1 VVVDESVDRMKL
13 AQKVALNSS
22 AQAISR
28 AFLALAGIVSV
39 AVATRYLTVDQY
51 GSVLAAMVLFSLLG
65 FATDFGISA
74 MTVRAIARDP
84 ENETAIAS
92 SAFWVWTAFTLP
104 TAVLI
109 LVASL
114 VFYPGSDGTTTRESV
129 LIMMAIFPLGPF
141 AGVAGVRAIASQR
154 VWILSIAS
162 ILSRAG
168 SLLLLIMAAVL
179 DLGPLGIAGAFAAG
193 YVLEQAFI
201 IAFLR
206 PTIQFRVG
214 LHRARIW
221 ALVAAAVPLGV
232 VMMINGLYFRL
243 DAFLLSVLGTERDL
257 ALYGVAYKAFESLL
271 GLPDF
276 VMITLVPVL
285 AKLELGDARFRELVQ
300 KAFTGMT
307 ILALPIIGLSV
318 LGREMMIALGG
329 QKYAGGGLVLTLIM
343 CSVAFSCVQAV
354 FGNALVTQGRQ
365 TLLLKVS
372 VTILVA
378 NGLLNLA
385 AIPLFGAEGAAGA
398 LLLTELLS
406 FGFTLYVYGR
416 VADLPRLQQPIRLA
430 TALAGLIVVALVC
443 QVISE
448 PVAAIVVGA
457 GLGTLV
463 YGGLLVA
470 LGAMPNY
477 IREPF
482 ETTFRMLRAKVTG

>member
-1 VVVDESVDRMKL
+1 MKL

-28 AFLALAGIVSV
+28 GFLALAGIVSV
-39 AVATRYLTVDQY
+39 AVATRYLSVDQY
-51 GSVLAAMVLFSLLG
+51 GAVLAAMVLFSLLG

-92 SAFWVWTAFTLP
+92 SAFWVWACFTVP
-104 TAVLI
+104 TALLI
-109 LVASL
+109 LAASL
-114 VFYPGSDGTTTRESV
+114 IFYPGGDGATTRESV
-129 LIMMAIFPLGPF
+129 LIMMSIFPLGPF
-141 AGVAGVRAIASQR
+141 AGVAGVRAIATQR

-168 SLLLLIMAAVL
+168 SLLLLLLAVVL
-179 DLGPLGIAGAFAAG
+179 DLGPLGIAAAFASG

-201 IAFLR
+201 IVFLR
-206 PTIQFRVG
+206 PEIRFGLG

-221 ALVAAAVPLGV
+221 SLVAAAVPLGV

-243 DAFLLSVLGTERDL
+243 DAFLLSLLGSERDL

-276 VMITLVPVL
+276 VMITLIPVL
-285 AKLELGDARFRELVQ
+285 AKLELGDERFRELVQ
-300 KAFTGMT
+300 KAFTAMT
-307 ILALPIIGLSV
+307 IVALPIVGLSV

-398 LLLTELLS
+398 LLLTEALS
-406 FGFTLYVYGR
+406 FGLTLIVYGR
-416 VADLPRLQQPIRLA
+416 VADLPHVQQPARVA
-430 TALAGLIVVALVC
+430 TALAALVAVALVC

-448 PVAAIVVGA
+448 PVVAIVVGA
-457 GLGTLV
+457 TFGTIAYAAV
-463 YGGLLVA
+463 LLA
-470 LGAMPNY
+470 LGAMPRY

-482 ETTFRMLRAKVTG
+482 ETTFRLLRTKVTG